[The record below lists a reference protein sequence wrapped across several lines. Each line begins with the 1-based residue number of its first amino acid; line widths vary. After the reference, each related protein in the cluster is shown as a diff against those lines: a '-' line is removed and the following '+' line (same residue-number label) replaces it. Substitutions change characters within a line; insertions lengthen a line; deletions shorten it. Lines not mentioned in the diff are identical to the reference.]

1 VHALYEMRRD
11 LGRPQYPDAN
21 STMRLTYGTVGGIRP
36 SDGIAYDAQTTIQG
50 YLDKRDDSDREFR
63 VDSTMLRLIAARD
76 FGRWGASS
84 SSLAASVASSGSAT
98 KGASASSASATKG
111 TKGAKR
117 SKATTEQTLP
127 VNFLTNHDITGGNS
141 GSPVLDAQGRLVG
154 LAFDG
159 NREGM
164 AGDVFFH
171 PTLSKTVCVDI
182 RFVLWIIE
190 KYGKAPALL
199 DEMVIRE

>member
-1 VHALYEMRRD
+1 
-11 LGRPQYPDAN
+11 
-21 STMRLTYGTVGGIRP
+21 VGGIRP

-50 YLDKRDDSDREFR
+50 YLDKHDDSDREFR

-84 SSLAASVASSGSAT
+84 GSAT
-98 KGASASSASATKG
+98 KGASASASKGTSASATKG